1 MRLKR
6 FNKLV
11 AERVEEY
18 EALSEQ
24 ISNEENPVT
33 KIRYT
38 RQLGEIE
45 AEIET
50 LERSIRDLF
59 VLLGHLTAIVTWI
72 FIGLTS
78 AFVVRWLQVFWMLSR
93 YEYRVH
99 QTSSQFLFLKK
110 SATPIIRSS
119 CAPS

>member
-1 MRLKR
+1 MPLKR

-50 LERSIRDLF
+50 LERSILDLER
-59 VLLGHLTAIVTWI
+59 
-72 FIGLTS
+72 S
-78 AFVVRWLQVFWMLSR
+78 A
-93 YEYRVH
+93 Y
-99 QTSSQFLFLKK
+99 
-110 SATPIIRSS
+110 TPEKVISEWKEICRKLI
-119 CAPS
+119 